1 MLHTLGR
8 GLGCGQRLPRREGL
22 WGAHLSSSPTTPSP
36 GKAGG
41 KKGKG
46 GERSFRRALRVAR
59 PGEVGL
65 AVSRNDPSVLRAAP
79 SCSSLENPLERPGAL
94 PAAWENVFPEL
105 EGVISSLPSHS
116 GCGLHSLCPGLQAPE
131 RNPARPLALLAKP
144 PPGAGDSP
152 GKRRQRSCRI
162 TERAVRC
169 AGEGIREG
177 FLEEATPKDQVEIS
191 QKTNGG

>member
-65 AVSRNDPSVLRAAP
+65 AVSRNDPSVLRAGP
-79 SCSSLENPLERPGAL
+79 SWSRLENPLERPGAL

-105 EGVISSLPSHS
+105 KGVISSLPSHS
-116 GCGLHSLCPGLQAPE
+116 GCGLRCPGLQAGGWGPRE
-131 RNPARPLALLAKP
+131 ESSAAPGLACKA
-144 PPGAGDSP
+144 STWS
-152 GKRRQRSCRI
+152 RRQSW
-162 TERAVRC
+162 
-169 AGEGIREG
+169 
-177 FLEEATPKDQVEIS
+177 
-191 QKTNGG
+191 QKTAAILQDNRTGRALCWGGNQRRLPGGGNSRGPSRN